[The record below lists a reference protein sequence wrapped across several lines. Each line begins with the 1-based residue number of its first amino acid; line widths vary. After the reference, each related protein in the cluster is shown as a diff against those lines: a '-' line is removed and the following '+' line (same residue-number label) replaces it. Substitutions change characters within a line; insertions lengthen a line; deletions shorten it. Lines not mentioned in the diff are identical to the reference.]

1 MEHKIKKLAFISSVA
16 SIGRDGKSKYSEKN
30 KWNSGKENSFYA
42 LTKYKAEN
50 EVWRIEE
57 GLSAVITNPGI
68 IIGPSYWGDQVPPFL
83 NKYIRAFLFSKRRK
97 WIC

>member
-1 MEHKIKKLAFISSVA
+1 MRKINIGGTTNIVNACLEHKVKKLAFISSVA

-30 KWNSGKENSFYA
+30 KWNAGKENSFYA

-50 EVWRIEE
+50 EVWRGIEE

-68 IIGPSYWGDQVPPFL
+68 IIGPSYW
-83 NKYIRAFLFSKRRK
+83 
-97 WIC
+97 